1 MNMKKNNTDKAFSK
15 KLASDFSVS
24 LDLDKRLYKEDI
36 ELSIAY
42 SKALKK
48 IDILSSNEQKS
59 IEKALKNIYQDIK
72 KDKFQWRMDLED
84 IHMNIESRLH
94 DMVGP
99 FAGKIHTGKSRND
112 QVSTIERMF
121 VKNTITEL
129 LIKIER
135 LQKEIVLKAEKNIG
149 IYMPSYTHLQ
159 RAQPILLS
167 HHLMGYYS
175 MLQRDKSRLKNCYE
189 IADELILGSGA
200 VAGSYYNLDRN
211 FLAKELNFKKVNSNS
226 IDGVSDRDFIIEF
239 LSAISVSMMHLSRIS
254 EEIIIWSSE
263 EFGFITLSDDVV
275 TTSSMM
281 PQKRNP
287 DFAELIRGK
296 FGGVLGN
303 FVSILVTMK
312 SLPFSYNRDMQ
323 EDKKPLFDSVDE
335 FSDSLTNMSHIIKKC
350 RFNKK
355 NMENATKGNILATD
369 LADLLST
376 NGETF
381 RQAHIKVYELTV
393 TLKKQGKVISDLTS
407 DELKNTLGINS
418 NIKVGVE
425 QSINSRNLKGGTS
438 TKQVKKEILLAKKI
452 LIFKYESSG

>member
-1 MNMKKNNTDKAFSK
+1 MNMKKNNTEKAFSK

-112 QVSTIERMF
+112 QVSTIERMY

-129 LIKIER
+129 LIKVER

-381 RQAHIKVYELTV
+381 REAHIKVHELTNN
-393 TLKKQGKVISDLTS
+393 LKKQGKVISDLTS

-418 NIKVGVE
+418 NIKVDVE

-452 LIFKYESSG
+452 LNI

>member
-36 ELSIAY
+36 QLSIAY

-48 IDILSSNEQKS
+48 IDILSSNEQRS
-59 IEKALKNIYQDIK
+59 IEKALKKIYQDIK
-72 KDKFQWRMDLED
+72 KDKFQWRIDLED

-112 QVSTIERMF
+112 QVSTIERMY

-381 RQAHIKVYELTV
+381 RQAHIKVYELTN

-418 NIKVGVE
+418 NIKVDVE

-438 TKQVKKEILLAKKI
+438 TKQVKKEIQLAKKI
-452 LIFKYESSG
+452 LNI

>member
-36 ELSIAY
+36 QLSIAY

-48 IDILSSNEQKS
+48 IDILSSNEQRS
-59 IEKALKNIYQDIK
+59 IEKALKKIYQDIK
-72 KDKFQWRMDLED
+72 KDKFQWRIDLED

-112 QVSTIERMF
+112 QVSTIERMY

-129 LIKIER
+129 LIKVER

-381 RQAHIKVYELTV
+381 RQAHIKVYELTN

-418 NIKVGVE
+418 NIKVDVE

-452 LIFKYESSG
+452 LNI

>member
-1 MNMKKNNTDKAFSK
+1 MNMKNNTDKAFSK

-24 LDLDKRLYKEDI
+24 LNLDKRLYKEDI
-36 ELSIAY
+36 QLSIAY

-59 IEKALKNIYQDIK
+59 IEKALKKIYQDIK

-112 QVSTIERMF
+112 QVSTIERMY
-121 VKNTITEL
+121 VKNTINKL

-167 HHLMGYYS
+167 HHLMAYYS
-175 MLQRDKSRLKNCYE
+175 MFQRDKSRLKNCYE
-189 IADELILGSGA
+189 ISDELILGSGA

-211 FLAKELNFKKVNSNS
+211 YLAKELNFKKVNSNS

-263 EFGFITLSDDVV
+263 EFDFITLSDDVV

-323 EDKKPLFDSVDE
+323 EDKKPLFDSIDE
-335 FSDSLTNMSHIIKKC
+335 FSDSLTNMSYIIKKC

-381 RQAHIKVYELTV
+381 RQAHIKVYELTN

-407 DELKNTLGINS
+407 DELKKTLGINS
-418 NIKVGVE
+418 NIKVNVE

-452 LIFKYESSG
+452 LNI

>member
-36 ELSIAY
+36 QLSIAY

-112 QVSTIERMF
+112 QVSTIERMY

-211 FLAKELNFKKVNSNS
+211 FLARELNFKKVNSNS

-381 RQAHIKVYELTV
+381 RQAHIKVYELTN
-393 TLKKQGKVISDLTS
+393 TLKKQGKVISDLNS

-418 NIKVGVE
+418 NIKVDVE

-452 LIFKYESSG
+452 LNI

>member
-36 ELSIAY
+36 QLSIAY

-112 QVSTIERMF
+112 QVSTIERMY
-121 VKNTITEL
+121 VKNAITEL

-350 RFNKK
+350 RFIKK

-381 RQAHIKVYELTV
+381 RQAHIKVYELTN

-407 DELKNTLGINS
+407 DELKNILGINS
-418 NIKVGVE
+418 NIKVDVE

-452 LIFKYESSG
+452 LNI

>member
-15 KLASDFSVS
+15 KLISEFSAS

-36 ELSIAY
+36 QLSIAY
-42 SKALKK
+42 SKALRK
-48 IDILSSNEQKS
+48 IDILSYSEQKS
-59 IEKALKNIYQDIK
+59 IEKALKKIYQEIK
-72 KDKFQWRMDLED
+72 KDKFEWRMDLED

-99 FAGKIHTGKSRND
+99 FAGKIHSGKSRND
-112 QVSTIERMF
+112 QVSTIERMY
-121 VKNTITEL
+121 VKNAINES
-129 LIKIER
+129 LIKIEN
-135 LQKEIVLKAEKNIG
+135 LQKEIVLKAEKNVG

-167 HHLMGYYS
+167 HHLMAYYS
-175 MLQRDKSRLKNCYE
+175 MLQRDKYRLENCYE

-211 FLAKELNFKKVNSNS
+211 YLAKELNFKKVNSNS

-335 FSDSLTNMSHIIKKC
+335 FSNSLTNMSHIIKKSK
-350 RFNKK
+350 FNKK

-369 LADLLST
+369 LADLLSE

-381 RQAHIKVYELTV
+381 REAHIKVYELTNS
-393 TLKKQGKVISDLTS
+393 LKKQGRVISDLTS
-407 DELKNTLGINS
+407 DELKKTLGVDS
-418 NIKVGVE
+418 NINVNIE

-438 TKQVKKEILLAKKI
+438 LRQVKKEILIAKKNLNI
-452 LIFKYESSG
+452 

>member
-1 MNMKKNNTDKAFSK
+1 MNMKKNNTEKAFSK

-36 ELSIAY
+36 QLSIAY

-112 QVSTIERMF
+112 QVSTIERMY

-381 RQAHIKVYELTV
+381 RQAHIKVYELTN
-393 TLKKQGKVISDLTS
+393 TLKKQGKVISDLNS

-418 NIKVGVE
+418 NIKVDVE

-438 TKQVKKEILLAKKI
+438 TKQVKKEIQLAKKI
-452 LIFKYESSG
+452 LNI

>member
-1 MNMKKNNTDKAFSK
+1 MNMKKNNTEKAFSK

-36 ELSIAY
+36 QLSIAY

-112 QVSTIERMF
+112 QVSTIERMY

-129 LIKIER
+129 LIKVES

-381 RQAHIKVYELTV
+381 RQAHIKVYELTN

-418 NIKVGVE
+418 NIKVDVQ

-452 LIFKYESSG
+452 LNI

>member
-48 IDILSSNEQKS
+48 IDILSSNEQRS
-59 IEKALKNIYQDIK
+59 IEKALKKIYQDIK

-112 QVSTIERMF
+112 QVSTIERMY

-381 RQAHIKVYELTV
+381 RQAHIKVYELTN
-393 TLKKQGKVISDLTS
+393 TLKKQGKVISDLNS

-418 NIKVGVE
+418 NIKVDVE

-452 LIFKYESSG
+452 LNI

>member
-36 ELSIAY
+36 QLSIAY

-112 QVSTIERMF
+112 QVSTIERMY

-129 LIKIER
+129 LIKVER

-149 IYMPSYTHLQ
+149 IHMPSYTHLQ

-381 RQAHIKVYELTV
+381 RQAHIKVNELTN

-407 DELKNTLGINS
+407 DELKKTLGINS
-418 NIKVGVE
+418 NIKVDVE

-452 LIFKYESSG
+452 LNI

>member
-36 ELSIAY
+36 QLSIAY

-112 QVSTIERMF
+112 QVSTIERMY

-129 LIKIER
+129 LIKIQR

-381 RQAHIKVYELTV
+381 RQAHIKVYELTN

-418 NIKVGVE
+418 NIKVDVE

-452 LIFKYESSG
+452 LNI